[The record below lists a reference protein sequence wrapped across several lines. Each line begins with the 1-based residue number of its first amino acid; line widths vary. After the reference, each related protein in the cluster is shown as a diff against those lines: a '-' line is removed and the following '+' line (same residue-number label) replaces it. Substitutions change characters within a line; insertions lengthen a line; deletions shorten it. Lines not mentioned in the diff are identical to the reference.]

1 MQTVPEASKIII
13 ERSRYLS
20 EALSK
25 DLINLSS
32 LARYIKPEIEEMLY
46 KKVNNG
52 SIIMALKRIKK
63 DLKPKTPNV
72 KIFKIAP
79 QMSVLTGLFIHRLSP
94 QKKKV
99 ENELSYSYIT
109 RSSSEIV
116 IATSKKMNTENI
128 AVTSSQDACALIIKL
143 PENAQKTPGIHY
155 FFLKSLAWEGINIIQ
170 TFSNS
175 KEYVLFFSSND
186 IHRAFKTLTTLF
198 SK

>member
-1 MQTVPEASKIII
+1 MVTVPEASKIII

-32 LARYIKPEIEEMLY
+32 LARYIKPEIEEMLI

-72 KIFKIAP
+72 KIFKISP
-79 QMSVLTGLFIHRLSP
+79 QMSVTTGLNLYRFDNFETSNL
-94 QKKKV
+94 KV
-99 ENELSYSYIT
+99 HNIFFSQT
-109 RSSSEIV
+109 
-116 IATSKKMNTENI
+116 NTETI
-128 AVTSSQDACALIIKL
+128 IVAPQTSNLDIQTKDTTENVAAIIISL
-143 PENAQKTPGIHY
+143 PEDAQTTSGIHY
-155 FFLKSLAWEGINIIQ
+155 FFLKSLAWEGINIVE

-175 KEYVLFFSSND
+175 KEYILIFSEGD
-186 IHRAFKTLTTLF
+186 IHRAFRILTSLF
-198 SK
+198 TR

>member
-1 MQTVPEASKIII
+1 MVTVPEASKIII

-46 KKVNNG
+46 KKVNTG

-72 KIFKIAP
+72 KIFKIPP
-79 QMSVLTGLFIHRLSP
+79 QMNVITGLKLYRAS
-94 QKKKV
+94 
-99 ENELSYSYIT
+99 SYGFEKTFNPLFIT
-109 RSSSEIV
+109 RTSNEIV
-116 IATSKKMNTENI
+116 FITNENLKQQGKNVAAVVITLPFEAQETS
-128 AVTSSQDACALIIKL
+128 
-143 PENAQKTPGIHY
+143 GIHY
-155 FFLKSLAWEGINIIQ
+155 FFLKSLAWEGINIEE

-175 KEYVLFFSSND
+175 KEYVLIFNEEE
-186 IHRAFKTLTTLF
+186 IHRAFRILTSLF
-198 SK
+198 VTKVKVT

>member
-1 MQTVPEASKIII
+1 MITVPEASKIII

-32 LARYIKPEIEEMLY
+32 LARYIKPEIEEMLI

-72 KIFKIAP
+72 KIFKIPP
-79 QMSVLTGLFIHRLSP
+79 QMSVTTGLNLYRLDNLKSP
-94 QKKKV
+94 NLKV
-99 ENELSYSYIT
+99 QNFFLSQTNSETVIVASKNPYLKAQTEHIIEN
-109 RSSSEIV
+109 V
-116 IATSKKMNTENI
+116 AAVNI
-128 AVTSSQDACALIIKL
+128 NLPEEAQDAS
-143 PENAQKTPGIHY
+143 GIHY
-155 FFLKSLAWEGINIIQ
+155 FFLKSLAWEGINIVE

-175 KEYVLFFSSND
+175 KEYILIFSEND
-186 IHRAFKTLTTLF
+186 IHRAFKILTSLF
-198 SK
+198 TR